1 MANLSPLR
9 YPGGKSRL
17 AGFISLAINNL
28 GIQNCTYV
36 EPFAGGAGV
45 ALSLLLDGAVEQ
57 IVINDFDKA
66 IYSFWRAVKQDSR
79 ELIRLI
85 EQTPVTIEEW
95 RRQKQIY
102 STQKAY
108 SVELAF
114 ATLFLNRTNRS
125 GILNAG
131 PIGGYAQEGEW
142 QLDVRY
148 DRESLV
154 ARVETIA
161 ERRNNITVY
170 NKDIISL
177 MRNYIPRLGDDVF
190 IYFDPPYYNKGQK
203 LYKNFLSPTDHK
215 IIRDVIVEEINVPW
229 IVTYD
234 DVDEIRKLYSQ
245 FEIKTFDLTYSAA
258 NKGKASELMIFSNI
272 NFCPTTQQLADNKI
286 TVTFR

>member
-114 ATLFLNRTNRS
+114 ATLFLN
-125 GILNAG
+125 
-131 PIGGYAQEGEW
+131 
-142 QLDVRY
+142 
-148 DRESLV
+148 
-154 ARVETIA
+154 
-161 ERRNNITVY
+161 
-170 NKDIISL
+170 
-177 MRNYIPRLGDDVF
+177 
-190 IYFDPPYYNKGQK
+190 
-203 LYKNFLSPTDHK
+203 
-215 IIRDVIVEEINVPW
+215 
-229 IVTYD
+229 
-234 DVDEIRKLYSQ
+234 
-245 FEIKTFDLTYSAA
+245 
-258 NKGKASELMIFSNI
+258 
-272 NFCPTTQQLADNKI
+272 
-286 TVTFR
+286 